1 MEDTVYN
8 ALREFA
14 DSWGLFAMFLVFML
28 VLIRTLFRPG
38 SKGAYKD
45 AAEITML
52 RGDNL
57 EDDLKTL
64 KKQRNAKP
72 RKEAK
77 T

>member
-8 ALREFA
+8 ALRQFA

-28 VLIRTLFRPG
+28 VLVRTLFRPG
-38 SKGAYKD
+38 SKAIYKD
-45 AAEITML
+45 AADITML

-57 EDDLKTL
+57 EDDVKALE
-64 KKQRNAKP
+64 KQKNDKP